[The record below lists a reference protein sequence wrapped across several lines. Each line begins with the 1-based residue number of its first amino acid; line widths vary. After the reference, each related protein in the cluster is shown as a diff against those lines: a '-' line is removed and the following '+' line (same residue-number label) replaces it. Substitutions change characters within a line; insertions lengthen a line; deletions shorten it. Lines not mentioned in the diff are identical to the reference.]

1 MCVLQ
6 DFETLTPNLLARTIE
21 TVEGGGIVVLLLK
34 TMTSLRQ
41 LFTMTMESHA
51 RFRTEGGHNSEVVG
65 RFNERF
71 LLSLGNCEECLVL
84 DDELNIL
91 PISSHARGIKPFQ
104 RDEDTDLTPEQREL
118 EDLKESLAD
127 TQPVGALVEVA
138 KTVDQARAVLT
149 FVEAISEKTLRS
161 TVALTAGRGRGKS
174 SALGVSIAAA
184 IAHGYS
190 NIFVTSPSPE
200 NLKTLFEFVFK
211 AFDALKYTEH
221 ADYELVQSTNPDFN
235 KAIVR
240 VNVFRSHRQTIQY
253 IAPHDWQKLGQAEL
267 VVIDEAAAIPLPLVK
282 KLLGPYLVFL
292 SSTVNGYEGTGRALS
307 HKLIQQLREQG
318 RDSADSGGAVS
329 SGTSAAVSGR
339 VFRDVT
345 LDEPIR
351 YGAGDKIE
359 SWLNGLLCLDANN
372 HIPRI
377 ISSCPHPSECELFY
391 VERDTLLSYHKASE
405 EFLQR
410 MVGLYVSSHY
420 KNSPDDLQLL
430 ADAPAHHLFVL
441 LGPVSKQQN
450 TLPDILCVVQLC
462 LEGEISKESVRNS
475 LARGLKAAGDMIPW
489 TMSTQFQEPE
499 FASLSGARVVRIAT
513 HPELQRM
520 GYGQRAIEQLAS
532 YYKGE
537 ITSMDED
544 SDSGGEGGSNG
555 APTPKTTEGG
565 GLLQEKLRP
574 RTGLPPLLTRLVDR
588 RAESLSWLGV
598 GFGLTHSLLRFWTRA
613 GFSTVYL
620 RQTTNDLTGEHS
632 SIMLRPLQDRAQG
645 WVASFNTDFRRRFGN
660 LLGSCFRTFGCQL
673 AQEILTPEFRA
684 DGTPGV
690 ASTQATLTA
699 ADVDAEYNAYDLRR
713 LESYARNMV
722 DHHVITDL
730 LPTLGRHY
738 FGRRVSL
745 AGGVSAVQAAV
756 LIGTGL
762 QRKSMDEI
770 ASELSLPINQI
781 LALFNKLMRKFS
793 QCLRG
798 LKEAQVSAK
807 LPKQTADQP
816 RFKPLDAAGLG
827 EELGAAAKE
836 STSLLAKK
844 QAEFLAGDLAEYAIK
859 GGDEEWSA
867 ALESGKV
874 KGNVSIKAAAGGK
887 KRKRVKIHD
896 RDRG

>member
-253 IAPHDWQKLGQAEL
+253 IAPQDWQKLGQAEL

-307 HKLIQQLREQG
+307 HKLIKQLRDQG
-318 RDSADSGGAVS
+318 KGLTNASMET
-329 SGTSAAVSGR
+329 GTSAAASETSLPSAGR
-339 VFRDVT
+339 VFRDIS

-351 YGAGDKIE
+351 YAAGDGVEK
-359 SWLNGLLCLDANN
+359 WLNNLLCLDANE

-377 ISSCPHPSECELFY
+377 ISGMPHPSECELYF
-391 VERDTLLSYHKASE
+391 VERDTLLSHHKASE

-410 MVGLYVSSHY
+410 MMGLYVSSHY
-420 KNSPDDLQLL
+420 KNTPDDLQLL
-430 ADAPAHHLFVL
+430 ADAPAHQLFVL
-441 LGPVSKQQN
+441 LGPVQPGQN
-450 TLPDILCVVQLC
+450 TLPDLLCVMQVC
-462 LEGEISKESVRNS
+462 FEGAISKEAVAASQRS
-475 LARGLKAAGDMIPW
+475 GLKNSGDMIPW
-489 TMSTQFQEPE
+489 TISTQFQESS

-520 GYGQRAIEQLAS
+520 GYGQRALDQLAS
-532 YYKGE
+532 YYSGGMASAKEDDDESEEEAATAGGR
-537 ITSMDED
+537 DED
-544 SDSGGEGGSNG
+544 DGEGD
-555 APTPKTTEGG
+555 
-565 GLLQEKLRP
+565 LLTEKLRP
-574 RTGLPPLLTRLVDR
+574 RKGLPPLLTQLGDR
-588 RAESLSWLGV
+588 RAENLSWLGV
-598 GFGLTHSLLRFWTRA
+598 GFGLTPQLHKFWSKA
-613 GFSTVYL
+613 GFKPVYL
-620 RQTTNDLTGEHS
+620 RQNTNDLTGEHTT
-632 SIMLRPLQDRAQG
+632 MLLKPLQNDAKV
-645 WVASFNTDFRRRFGN
+645 WVEAFNKDFRRRFVS
-660 LLGSCFRTFGCQL
+660 LLGSAFRGFGCRL
-673 AQEILTPEFRA
+673 AQSVLAPQISFRPA
-684 DGTPGV
+684 APVPDTSDG
-690 ASTQATLTA
+690 S
-699 ADVDAEYNAYDLRR
+699 DL
-713 LESYARNMV
+713 Y
-722 DHHVITDL
+722 
-730 LPTLGRHY
+730 
-738 FGRRVSL
+738 
-745 AGGVSAVQAAV
+745 
-756 LIGTGL
+756 
-762 QRKSMDEI
+762 
-770 ASELSLPINQI
+770 
-781 LALFNKLMRKFS
+781 
-793 QCLRG
+793 
-798 LKEAQVSAK
+798 
-807 LPKQTADQP
+807 
-816 RFKPLDAAGLG
+816 
-827 EELGAAAKE
+827 
-836 STSLLAKK
+836 
-844 QAEFLAGDLAEYAIK
+844 
-859 GGDEEWSA
+859 
-867 ALESGKV
+867 
-874 KGNVSIKAAAGGK
+874 
-887 KRKRVKIHD
+887 
-896 RDRG
+896 